1 MMDRE
6 TWLND
11 AIDRRYI
18 VSRILPPG
26 RALRQS
32 PPHGF
37 FWHLLVVAFSHAR
50 AGAASADIDR
60 TITHRAGPIPAEQLS
75 SAAVDDAVVR
85 IRRGWRPAQA

>member
-1 MMDRE
+1 MMERE

-11 AIDRRYI
+11 AIDRRNI

-37 FWHLLVVAFSHAR
+37 FWYLLVVAFSHAR

-60 TITHRAGPIPAEQLS
+60 TLTHRAGPIPAEQLS
-75 SAAVDDAVVR
+75 AAAVDDAVIR

>member
-6 TWLND
+6 TGIND
-11 AIDRRYI
+11 AIDRRHI

-26 RALRQS
+26 RALRQP

>member
-6 TWLND
+6 TGLND
-11 AIDRRYI
+11 AIDRRHI

-37 FWHLLVVAFSHAR
+37 FWHLLVVGFSHAR
-50 AGAASADIDR
+50 AGVASPDIDR
-60 TITHRAGPIPAEQLS
+60 TITHRAGQIPAGQLS
-75 SAAVDDAVVR
+75 GAAVDDAVVR

>member
-11 AIDRRYI
+11 AIDRRHI
-18 VSRILPPG
+18 VSRILSAG

-32 PPHGF
+32 PPHGL

-50 AGAASADIDR
+50 AGAASPDIDW
-60 TITHRAGPIPAEQLS
+60 TITHRAGPIPAGQLS
-75 SAAVDDAVVR
+75 AVAVDDAVVR